1 MPSNEQIIEAAKR
14 QILEA
19 GVQSITTDLG
29 RDGTPSKYY
38 VSFHAGI
45 GRCVSLE
52 EAESIIINFQFRE
65 IGDLKQSHDPHC
77 THLRVNIDLLNAKF
91 QEGFEAGKAS
101 TPQPWACTD
110 EQAKVFYDRFF
121 GEQAPNGNTALQIKN
136 LINEVL
142 ALQPMPEH
150 EPICET
156 QIRAAMKKGMLNYLP
171 GDVRNVTKALNE
183 VLALQPAPECKP
195 ITPEQIYAVL
205 YDELRTSPD
214 ICKRVADR
222 IASLQPAPV
231 EANGCPDCKH
241 VEGSSTLS
249 PKYCAYPFCVCENE
263 WHHRRGMV

>member
-1 MPSNEQIIEAAKR
+1 MPNNEQIIEAAKR

-101 TPQPWACTD
+101 APQPWACTD
-110 EQAKVFYDRFF
+110 EQAKVFYERFF
-121 GEQAPNGNTALQIKN
+121 TEQAPNGNTALQIKE

-142 ALQPMPEH
+142 
-150 EPICET
+150 
-156 QIRAAMKKGMLNYLP
+156 
-171 GDVRNVTKALNE
+171 D
-183 VLALQPAPECKP
+183 LQPAPECKP
-195 ITPEQIYAVL
+195 ITPEQIYAAL

-214 ICKRVADR
+214 ICKRAADK
-222 IASLQPAPV
+222 IASLQPAPR

-241 VEGSSTLS
+241 VEGSSALS
-249 PKYCAYPFCVCENE
+249 PEYCAYPFCVCGNE
-263 WHHRRGMV
+263 WHR

>member
-142 ALQPMPEH
+142 ALQP
-150 EPICET
+150 
-156 QIRAAMKKGMLNYLP
+156 
-171 GDVRNVTKALNE
+171 
-183 VLALQPAPECKP
+183 APECKP